1 MSDSPLFVG
10 AVWVD
15 GDWLAVALDGEGVA
29 EAAVVDDVGD
39 LWYRHEERARRILV
53 DVPIGLPGEGG
64 QRRRCDE
71 LARSVLGDR
80 ADALLEPPVREATR
94 KQRHATATR
103 VHERITGRELSP
115 AAFARSDGIA
125 AIDELLGELPEARS
139 VVAEAHPEVCYRAF
153 AGEPMGHDPD
163 TAGGYAERLRTLSEH
178 DRDAPPALVE
188 VGDSIGESGGDAGA
202 AVSVADAQAALALA
216 YTARPGPG
224 ELRTLPPDPDLDDR
238 GLPMGIH
245 YRSEAP
251 LGE

>member
-1 MSDSPLFVG
+1 MSEAPLFVG
-10 AVWVD
+10 AAWVD

-29 EAAVVDDVGD
+29 SAAVLDDVGD

-53 DVPIGLPGEGG
+53 DVPIGLPGEAGA
-64 QRRRCDE
+64 RRRCDE

-80 ADALLEPPVREATR
+80 GDALLAPPVREATR

-103 VHERITGRELSP
+103 VHERTTGRELSA

-139 VVAEAHPEVCYRAF
+139 VVGEAHPEVCYRAF
-153 AGEPMGHDPD
+153 AGEPMAHDPD

-188 VGDSIGESGGDAGA
+188 VGDSVAGA
-202 AVSVADAQAALALA
+202 PVSVADAMTALALA
-216 YTARPGPG
+216 YTARPGTG
-224 ELRTLPPDPDLDDR
+224 ELRTLPPDPDTDDR
-238 GLPMGIH
+238 GLPMGMH
-245 YRSEAP
+245 YRAEQP
-251 LGE
+251 LAE